1 MYKVKNRTII
11 VEDEVPDITEP
22 FFLIE
27 SVCIA
32 WFSLELIA
40 RLIACPSK
48 IEFLKDVMNL
58 IDFMAIVP
66 YFSKFFF

>member
-1 MYKVKNRTII
+1 MRS
-11 VEDEVPDITEP
+11 VET
-22 FFLIE
+22 
-27 SVCIA
+27 VCIF

-48 IEFLKDVMNL
+48 IEFLRDIMNL

-66 YFSKFFF
+66 YFSKLTKWLSFNRRLVPNIGD